1 VTHTAN
7 EVAAAAAIVAS
18 AHAEEQEVR
27 ILMLEKNIKMMI
39 ETSVFQ
45 KAMLEHAA
53 TQSTALESIAKSLA
67 LLAAP
72 TVMVSGAALQPL
84 GEALEQIK
92 DLIPDAEEETEKSPL
107 PDAPIV
113 EQEKI
118 VEETSASTTAQT
130 DTAASTVADAPRT
143 EKAKKFTSE
152 DVREALR
159 QLQAA
164 KGKQAAIDLLAKYS
178 AAKVSDIETKDF
190 SAVVTQA
197 HLLVLA

>member
-1 VTHTAN
+1 MTKPADELTKAHLN
-7 EVAAAAAIVAS
+7 IAIAK
-18 AHAEEQEVR
+18 AE
-27 ILMLEKNIKMMI
+27 M
-39 ETSVFQ
+39 ETRKVV
-45 KAMLEHAA
+45 
-53 TQSTALESIAKSLA
+53 ALESIAASL
-67 LLAAP
+67 LILATP

-84 GEALEQIK
+84 GEALAQVK

-107 PDAPIV
+107 PQDAPIV
-113 EQEKI
+113 EPTETKPSSAGATTTTK
-118 VEETSASTTAQT
+118 EEPASSGAA
-130 DTAASTVADAPRT
+130 AASPSDKP
-143 EKAKKFTSE
+143 KKFTSE